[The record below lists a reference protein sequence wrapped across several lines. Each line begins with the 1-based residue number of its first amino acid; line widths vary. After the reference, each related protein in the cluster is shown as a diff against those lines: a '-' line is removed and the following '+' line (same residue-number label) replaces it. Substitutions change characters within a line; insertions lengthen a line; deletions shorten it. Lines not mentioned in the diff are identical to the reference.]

1 MQEFTN
7 EQIAANTTAYLM
19 ARRHM
24 TNAIEELR
32 KMSDAVGIVSGR
44 ETHCFSPFGDRGGEL
59 LLSRLSERDMA
70 NYQQNLE
77 RGCWRLLVWKS
88 GVMDTATGDDRRKI
102 EQEIH
107 SGKFGAF
114 NEENIGKVMAQLKNQ
129 EGELVKN
136 VAKEAFRHF
145 SPNPVR
151 KEPIKQRTV
160 HSCGTW
166 GSLSFSSCHSPAWE
180 ILQKTLYLLDHKE
193 PPEQYGDTIIGQM
206 TEAVQKGGLEYEC
219 PYFRAKFYKKSLT
232 AHLTFTRMDLINII
246 NEIGRTA

>member
-1 MQEFTN
+1 MQQFTN
-7 EQIAANTTAYLM
+7 EQIAANATAYMM
-19 ARRHM
+19 ARQHM

-32 KMSDAVGIVSGR
+32 QMIDSVSIVTGR
-44 ETHCFSPFGDRGGEL
+44 ENKTFSPFGDHGGEL
-59 LLSRLSERDMA
+59 RLFMLADSDLDKYR
-70 NYQQNLE
+70 QNLE
-77 RGCWRLLVWKS
+77 RGCWRLLVYKS
-88 GVMDTATGDDRRKI
+88 GVMEGATEDDRRKI

-160 HSCGTW
+160 HSCGAW
-166 GSLSFSSCHSPAWE
+166 GSLSFSSCHSSAWE
-180 ILQKTLYLLDHKE
+180 VLQKALYLLDHKE
-193 PPEQYGDTIIGQM
+193 TPEQYSETIVGQM
-206 TEAVQKGGLEYEC
+206 TEAVQKGRLEFEC
-219 PYFRAKFYKKSLT
+219 PYFRAKFYEKSLT
-232 AHLTFTRMDLINII
+232 AHLTFIRMDLVNLI
-246 NEIGRTA
+246 NEIGRAA